1 MQTKRILFARIKQ
14 FFTENMKE
22 KFFGLAIALVLMVS
36 VNVFAQ
42 TRASENENSSSKNAA
57 FFPLSEIKPG
67 MRAISRTVFSGS
79 EPEEFEVEILGVL
92 PGFIGPKQPAI
103 IGRLRGANAE
113 RTGVFAGMSGSP
125 VYING
130 KLVGAISFS
139 FPFSKEPIAGIT
151 PIQSMIDIF
160 AQSNAAPAN
169 QAEIESKSFSFTEL
183 ASADYKSNLPQPA
196 FSSAPFLAN
205 VPPTSPLVGLLGQQF
220 APIATPLVFSGIRQE
235 TLNQF
240 APQLV
245 AGGLLPV
252 AAAGAASE
260 ITPLKKYDDKTLQP
274 GDSVAVALSR
284 GDYSLAAAGTVT
296 YRDGEKVYAFGHQF
310 LNLGS
315 ANMPMSESSVV
326 TVIPN
331 ANNSFKLSVPE
342 AMVGVMSQDRNTGI
356 MGKLGEQARMIPV
369 EINVTTSRNQKQ
381 TYNFEVVNDSFLT
394 PLLLNITIFNS
405 ITATE
410 RSLGD
415 STISVRGQINVKDAP
430 AVNLE
435 RRFSAANAPVFA
447 AGSVAAP
454 TGALLNGFDNTEIK
468 NVKID
473 IVSTDGKKVAA
484 LERLTVDKN
493 EVKAGET
500 FEAQAFVR
508 TDSGRVFAQ
517 KIPVKIPADT
527 PAGNYLVYVG
537 DGGSLQQVAP
547 TRSFTPKTIGE
558 LVNVINQI
566 KKNDRLYLQVTRVT
580 NGAIVGANEMPN
592 LPPSMLAS
600 LNNDRTVG
608 GVTPTLLSPI
618 FEQELAPAEF
628 VIQGQQVLSIEVV
641 R

>member
-1 MQTKRILFARIKQ
+1 MMRSRI
-14 FFTENMKE
+14 
-22 KFFGLAIALVLMVS
+22 FGLAIALTLVLTGG
-36 VNVFAQ
+36 VFAQ
-42 TRASENENSSSKNAA
+42 SNSAKNERLNGKNTTA
-57 FFPLSEIKPG
+57 FFPISEIKPG
-67 MRAISRTVFSGS
+67 MRGVSKTVFAGTK
-79 EPEEFEVEILGVL
+79 PEEFEVEILGVL

-125 VYING
+125 VYIDG

-160 AQSNAAPAN
+160 EQSAPPRNRADF
-169 QAEIESKSFSFTEL
+169 EPRTFSFTEL
-183 ASADYKSNLPQPA
+183 ASAEYKTNLPQPA
-196 FSSAPFLAN
+196 ISGAPFLAN
-205 VPPTSPLVGLLGQQF
+205 VPQGSPLMGLLGQQF
-220 APIATPLVFSGIRQE
+220 APISTPLVFTGIRQE
-235 TLNQF
+235 VLNLF
-240 APQLV
+240 APQLM
-245 AGGLLPV
+245 ANGLLPV

-260 ITPLKKYDDKTLQP
+260 LTPLKKHDDTTLQG

-284 GDYSLAAAGTVT
+284 GDYSMAAAGTVT
-296 YRDGEKVYAFGHQF
+296 FRDGDKVYAFGHQF

-315 ANMPMSESSVV
+315 ANMPMSESSVI

-342 AMVGVMSQDRNTGI
+342 AMVGAMSQDRQTGI
-356 MGKLGEQARMIPV
+356 LGKLGDQAKMIPV
-369 EINVTTSRNQKQ
+369 ELNVQTSRNQKQ
-381 TYNFEVVNDSFLT
+381 TYKFEVVNDSFLT
-394 PLLLNITIFNS
+394 PLLLNITVFNS

-415 STISVRGQINVKDAP
+415 STISVRGQINIKGSP
-430 AVNLE
+430 AVNIE
-435 RRFSAANAPVFA
+435 RRFSTNNAPIFA

-454 TGALLNGFDNTEIK
+454 TGMLLSGFDNAEIK
-468 NVKID
+468 SVKID
-473 IVSTDGKKVAA
+473 VVSTDGKKTAA
-484 LERLTVDKN
+484 LERLALDKS

-508 TDSGRVFAQ
+508 TESGRTFAQ
-517 KIPVKIPADT
+517 RIPVKLPADT
-527 PAGNYLVYVG
+527 PAGTYLVYVG

-547 TRSFTPKTIGE
+547 SKSFTPKTIGE
-558 LVNVINQI
+558 MVSVINQI

-580 NGAIVGANEMPN
+580 NGAIIGTNEMPN
-592 LPPSMLAS
+592 LPPSALAT

-608 GVTPTLLSPI
+608 GVTPTILSPI

-628 VIQGQQVLSIEVV
+628 VISGQQVLTIEVI